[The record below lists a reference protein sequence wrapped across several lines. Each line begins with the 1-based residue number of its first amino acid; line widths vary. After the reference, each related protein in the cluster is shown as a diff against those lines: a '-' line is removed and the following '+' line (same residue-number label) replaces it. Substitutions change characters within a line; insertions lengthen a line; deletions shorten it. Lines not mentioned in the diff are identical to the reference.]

1 MFTFNINRENDE
13 NAVIYFLGDLD
24 IEVTEMMDEEIFPS
38 LQSFKTIDINLAD
51 VPFVDSTGIGLLI
64 NLIDTLKKDEVAITI
79 SDVAPQVRDIF
90 EIIQLPD
97 ILGPDIFK

>member
-1 MFTFNINRENDE
+1 MFTFNIIRENED

-24 IEVTEMMDEEIFPS
+24 IEVTEMMEDEIFPS
-38 LQSFKTIDINLAD
+38 LQSFKTIDINLSN

-64 NLIDTLKKDEVAITI
+64 NLIETLKKDEVVITI
-79 SDVAPQVRDIF
+79 SDVAPQVKDIF

-97 ILGPDIFK
+97 ILGHETFK